1 MNKVELRKKIMIA
14 GIRVGTA
21 TKTKSMLPFIKEI
34 NDGLYIIDLDI
45 TISRISTVAKFINR
59 VGAHNIMVCSS
70 RKNAETPIEKFC
82 EITQAQK
89 YFGRFMPGTLTNPSL
104 PYFIQPKLLI
114 VSDPQTDS
122 QAVREA
128 TNAGIPVIGIS
139 DTDNITA
146 NLDIIIPANNRGTM
160 ALAAIFWLL
169 TKNILQESKQGNI
182 PHDIEYFETKGVDN
196 EDIDETV

>member
-1 MNKVELRKKIMIA
+1 MSQVDVKKKIVKA

-21 TKTKSMLPFIKEI
+21 TKTKSMLPFIKETD
-34 NDGLYIIDLDI
+34 DGLYIIDIDI
-45 TISRISTVAKFINR
+45 TISKILTAAKFINR
-59 VGAHNIMVCSS
+59 VGAHNTMVCSS

-114 VSDPQTDS
+114 VSDPQADS
-122 QAVREA
+122 QAVQEA
-128 TNAGIPVIGIS
+128 TNAGIPIIGIS
-139 DTDNITA
+139 DTDNITS

-169 TKNILQESKQGNI
+169 TKNILQESKQKPI
-182 PHDIEYFETKGVDN
+182 PQDIDYFETKGVD
-196 EDIDETV
+196 DDERIQD